1 MVQIRARVFSP
12 SAQSVERQRVRGSDP
27 ARASRHPLIYVHSK
41 NHKYREWWAGILLAS
56 ALHRAEGG
64 KDNEAGTKTGANAE
78 PPMAHGPWRQHFS
91 HAAQH
96 PSCARSRVLSKGNM
110 PQRIVMPCNTGNT
123 GARAA
128 LHVSISNKSRR
139 PLSPGAV
146 RNCSGYVH
154 YRQRRVRLVA
164 TPAVLIR
171 LSQAS

>member
-27 ARASRHPLIYVHSK
+27 ARASRHPLIYVHLM

-64 KDNEAGTKTGANAE
+64 KDNEAGTIQTGANAE
-78 PPMAHGPWRQHFS
+78 PPMAHGPWRQHFARLRCTP
-91 HAAQH
+91 AALVL
-96 PSCARSRVLSKGNM
+96 AYSRKVTCRKGS
-110 PQRIVMPCNTGNT
+110 VMPCNTRC
-123 GARAA
+123 RAV
-128 LHVSISNKSRR
+128 LHVSISCKSRR
-139 PLSPGAV
+139 PLTPAAV